1 MKRNLVARFT
11 ILMLVGTA
19 CSQSREGTATDD
31 AASKIAQSRE
41 KAGELANSAQND
53 QPVRFV
59 SDIERI
65 DRPVTKPKPAD
76 VVRPGKDPVE
86 VEPVVTTTEVPEIA
100 PPEIAVDSSTIVVSA
115 PRSMPSVIPR
125 DAPQPEAVGGGTG
138 SGTRRGRD
146 PGPDIGT
153 VIGVVIRG
161 GVGVDHCAK
170 HPRGP
175 TAIPNGIPNRFPSR
189 IRNRLPTRVPS
200 PIPNQFPQFPNR

>member
-1 MKRNLVARFT
+1 MTRNLVARFT

-31 AASKIAQSRE
+31 AASKIAQARE
-41 KAGELANSAQND
+41 KAGELANSAQNY

-65 DRPVTKPKPAD
+65 DRPVTKPKAAD
-76 VVRPGKDPVE
+76 VVRPGKEPVE

-100 PPEIAVDSSTIVVSA
+100 PPEIAVDSSMIVVSA

-125 DAPQPEAVGGGTG
+125 DAPQPEVVGGGTG
-138 SGTRRGRD
+138 SGNRRGRD

>member
-41 KAGELANSAQND
+41 KAGELANSAQNY

-65 DRPVTKPKPAD
+65 DRPVTKPKAAD
-76 VVRPGKDPVE
+76 VVRPGKEPVE

-138 SGTRRGRD
+138 SGNRRGRD

>member
-1 MKRNLVARFT
+1 MTRNLVARFT
-11 ILMLVGTA
+11 ILMLAGTA

-41 KAGELANSAQND
+41 KAGELANSAQNY

-125 DAPQPEAVGGGTG
+125 DAPQPEAVEAEQVPAPDAEGIQ
-138 SGTRRGRD
+138 D
-146 PGPDIGT
+146 PI
-153 VIGVVIRG
+153 
-161 GVGVDHCAK
+161 
-170 HPRGP
+170 
-175 TAIPNGIPNRFPSR
+175 
-189 IRNRLPTRVPS
+189 
-200 PIPNQFPQFPNR
+200 